1 MGLARGLRNAF
12 TEAATNPKLGRQ
24 RRTLQGPLL
33 DPQKLPDAS
42 PNDPVM
48 RSREE
53 AVLSGSS
60 RYTRPDGELMQLRNR
75 GSSYAPLGQ
84 SKKVSTRR
92 QEMRRVQPVRN
103 KKAAQQTEG
112 PGNFDEGR
120 PQDLKDPITDELT
133 EAHHRA
139 GLEMYNWVFEGLD
152 ETGSARMR
160 AYLRELGVAGGDSIY
175 NRMDL
180 PISVHDALHSY
191 LIERGIQYF
200 GKNKNTRIE
209 GFEKLNVYER
219 KQIVKD
225 FVEYAQSAADQET
238 YRLMS
243 QRGR

>member
-33 DPQKLPDAS
+33 DPQKLPNAS

-48 RSREE
+48 PTREE

-60 RYTRPDGELMQLRNR
+60 RYRNPDGELMQLRNR
-75 GSSYAPLGQ
+75 GSVYSPLG
-84 SKKVSTRR
+84 KTKTVARRR
-92 QEMRRVQPVRN
+92 QEMRKVQPVRN
-103 KKAAQQTEG
+103 KKAEQQTEG
-112 PGNFDEGR
+112 PGHFDEGR
-120 PQDLKDPITDELT
+120 PEDLKDTITNELT

-139 GLEMYNWVFEGLD
+139 GLDIYNLVFEGLD
-152 ETGSARMR
+152 ETGSSRMR
-160 AYLRELGVAGGDSIY
+160 AYLRELGVAGGDSIF

-180 PISVHDALHSY
+180 PVDIHRALHAY
-191 LIERGIQYF
+191 AIERGYQYF

-225 FVEYAQSAADQET
+225 FVEYAQTALDQET

>member
-1 MGLARGLRNAF
+1 MGLARGFRRAF
-12 TEAATNPKLGRQ
+12 TEAATNPNLGRQ
-24 RRTLQGPLL
+24 RRSLQGPLL
-33 DPQKLPDAS
+33 DPKKLPDAS

-60 RYTRPDGELMQLRNR
+60 RYRREDGELMQLRNR
-75 GSSYAPLGQ
+75 GSDYAPLGQ
-84 SKKVSTRR
+84 SKRVATRR
-92 QEMRRVQPVRN
+92 QEMRRVQGSRS
-103 KKAAQQTEG
+103 KQARQQTEG
-112 PGNFDEGR
+112 PGDFDEGR
-120 PQDLKDPITDELT
+120 PEDLRDPITNELT

-139 GLEMYNWVFEGLD
+139 GLKMYAWVFDGLD

-180 PISVHDALHSY
+180 PADIHDALHSF
-191 LIERGIQYF
+191 LINNGLQYYGKRTKIPGF
-200 GKNKNTRIE
+200 GELSVR
-209 GFEKLNVYER
+209 ER
-219 KQIVKD
+219 KQFVKQ
-225 FVEYAQSAADQET
+225 FVEYAQTMADEET